1 MAVGKGGRKISVS
14 TIDIIE
20 SLLSFLALIIFHT
33 LFHSLFASSFIE
45 VFVDTKL
52 ARLNLNLLIKIAIT

>member
-33 LFHSLFASSFIE
+33 LFHSLCASSFIE
-45 VFVDTKL
+45 VFDTKL

>member
-45 VFVDTKL
+45 VFDTKL